1 MSQWLWNRWVAYG
14 VTGIYYGATLGG
26 LVALWMAHRPL
37 DASLGHPA
45 SVVTL
50 GGLVAISLVLR
61 HMDIPSLT
69 TGANKRTM
77 HNFSTVVYLVTV
89 LLWGW
94 SSALWLA
101 IWDGVV
107 ETAYRWGIPQWY
119 RRAPQ
124 HRALQC
130 WLRIL
135 DKPPHYPK
143 RIGQHAATYI
153 QNAILPFLVVSTL
166 AWAWQAIE
174 AAYRGL
180 VIPTTLPATGSALLL
195 IAWTFG
201 IVLVNNWG
209 NIASVGL
216 FLSWPDYQELGQ
228 STIWR
233 DSVTVTRIEATIALL
248 ALGATALWN
257 LWVLFLVLIVVYEM
271 MVQLTRQRRITEQE
285 QIIAQEREASRT
297 DPLTH
302 LPNRRSRE
310 EYARSVT
317 DAGLP
322 AIVAIFDIDHF
333 KQVNDTWGHDV
344 GDIVLKTVAERL
356 AHACRTQRTPWPDM
370 VGRWGGEEFVVILPQ
385 MPRAIA
391 ETRLESIRQALH
403 PPISLPDQ
411 NPLTI
416 TASVGAMMVVNS
428 PWDLSAAVKQAD
440 TGLYWAKEHGRDQ
453 WHWALSDEGDHS

>member
-1 MSQWLWNRWVAYG
+1 MRLWNRTTAYSFTVG
-14 VTGIYYGATLGG
+14 YYTITLGG
-26 LVALWMAHRPL
+26 LAALWLAHRPP
-37 DASLGHPA
+37 DASVGHPA

-50 GGLVAISLVLR
+50 VGLVAISLVLR

-69 TGANKRTM
+69 TGTNKRTM
-77 HNFSTVVYLVTV
+77 HNFSPVIYFVTV

-94 SSALWLA
+94 PSALWLA
-101 IWDGVV
+101 VWDGFV

-119 RRAPQ
+119 QKTPQ
-124 HRALQC
+124 QRLLQC

-135 DKPPHYPK
+135 DKPPHYPQ

-153 QNAILPFLVVSTL
+153 QNATLPFLVVSTV
-166 AWAWQAIE
+166 AWAWQALGILDPHLLI
-174 AAYRGL
+174 AA
-180 VIPTTLPATGSALLL
+180 PLPKAWPSLLL
-195 IAWTFG
+195 IGWTFG

-209 NIASVGL
+209 NIASIGL
-216 FLSWPDYQELGQ
+216 FLSWPDYQALGR

-257 LWVLFLVLIVVYEM
+257 LWGLFLVLIVVYEM

-302 LPNRRSRE
+302 LPNRRSLE
-310 EYARSVT
+310 EYAQSVT

-344 GDIVLKTVAERL
+344 GDLVLKTVAERL
-356 AHACRTQRTPWPDM
+356 THACRTQRTPWPDI

-385 MPRAIA
+385 MPRDIA
-391 ETRLESIRQALH
+391 ETR
-403 PPISLPDQ
+403 
-411 NPLTI
+411 
-416 TASVGAMMVVNS
+416 
-428 PWDLSAAVKQAD
+428 
-440 TGLYWAKEHGRDQ
+440 
-453 WHWALSDEGDHS
+453 